1 MGEHAGQTLVAFV
14 FFWYSDCV
22 YAADD
27 EGPVAIFRNLGVALW
42 QKTARNTNW
51 IVYGRRAFR

>member
-1 MGEHAGQTLVAFV
+1 MGKHAGEVRVASG

-22 YAADD
+22 YAAD
-27 EGPVAIFRNLGVALW
+27 ERTVAIFRNLGVALW
-42 QKTARNTNW
+42 QKTARNTNS

>member
-1 MGEHAGQTLVAFV
+1 MGEHFREALVASG

-22 YAADD
+22 YAAD
-27 EGPVAIFRNLGVALW
+27 ERPVAIFRNLGVALW
-42 QKTARNTNW
+42 QKTARNTNS

>member
-1 MGEHAGQTLVAFV
+1 MGEYAAEALVGAG
-14 FFWYSDCV
+14 FFWYSDCD